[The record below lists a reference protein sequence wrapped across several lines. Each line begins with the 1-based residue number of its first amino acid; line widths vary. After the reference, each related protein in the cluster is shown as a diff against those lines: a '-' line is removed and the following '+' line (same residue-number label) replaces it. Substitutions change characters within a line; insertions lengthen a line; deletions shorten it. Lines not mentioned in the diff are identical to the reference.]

1 MAGPEPTAGLTC
13 FRPMRIREDNRNI
26 FLLTAVALCC
36 AVVAGAFAVLAPVF
50 GQSPEMQIADDREI
64 DSPPP
69 TQASPATVRVIG
81 APFVPNVN
89 PSQR

>member
-1 MAGPEPTAGLTC
+1 
-13 FRPMRIREDNRNI
+13 MRIREYNRNI

-50 GQSPEMQIADDREI
+50 GQSPEMQIAI